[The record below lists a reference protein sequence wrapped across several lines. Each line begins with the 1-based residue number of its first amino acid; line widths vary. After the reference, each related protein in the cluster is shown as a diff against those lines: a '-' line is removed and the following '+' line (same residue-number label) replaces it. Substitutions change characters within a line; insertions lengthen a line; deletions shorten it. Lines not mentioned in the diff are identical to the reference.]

1 MVESSASGMATD
13 WAVMPSTESTGRSTT
28 ESGISGRP
36 SGIRITGNYHTVLSK
51 PLS

>member
-1 MVESSASGMATD
+1 MATD

-28 ESGISGRP
+28 ESGVPGRP
-36 SGIRITGNYHTVLSK
+36 IGIRITGNCHTVRSK